1 MPPLLSP
8 SYSGSSGF
16 PSRSGWRGEDWG
28 GVDPRASQLSPKPSK
43 VRGPPLLG
51 AYSLPQGLPAG
62 AKCTTG
68 LCSLDFRGGK
78 GVSVCPPKG
87 GMGRGSQEGLSRRG
101 DLGGGSQRG
110 EGVWEMGGVELG
122 RRAGKGASGR
132 PGRRWRGR
140 PHTRHCLDAAIIVS
154 SEHPGSA
161 GSAERELNKEPGE
174 EESGEKSARGA
185 GSSPVG
191 LFLCPA
197 PLLCAPPRRKHS
209 SEMPDRDAA
218 PPGHRG
224 PAQGHCTVL
233 GRERTA
239 SWRRRHCALVCL
251 FGGQGQWEQNS

>member
-1 MPPLLSP
+1 
-8 SYSGSSGF
+8 
-16 PSRSGWRGEDWG
+16 
-28 GVDPRASQLSPKPSK
+28 
-43 VRGPPLLG
+43 
-51 AYSLPQGLPAG
+51 
-62 AKCTTG
+62 
-68 LCSLDFRGGK
+68 
-78 GVSVCPPKG
+78 
-87 GMGRGSQEGLSRRG
+87 
-101 DLGGGSQRG
+101 
-110 EGVWEMGGVELG
+110 MGGVELG

-209 SEMPDRDAA
+209 SEMPDGTQLLLGAEGR
-218 PPGHRG
+218 PRVTVRVWGGRGRRPGGGGIVHLFVYLEGRG
-224 PAQGHCTVL
+224 SGNRIPEARGANPQSPTFLLCRAGPNT
-233 GRERTA
+233 
-239 SWRRRHCALVCL
+239 CL
-251 FGGQGQWEQNS
+251 